1 MSRSIQKLQC
11 SICSGYIKPLH
22 NKNGEVVWT
31 HGNNAKPV
39 NDGRCC
45 DDCNKYITLIRQQP
59 LYSIKPI
66 KVLHLMLTPEESEKK
81 FQRRENELQNN

>member
-22 NKNGEVVWT
+22 NKDGEAVWT

-39 NDGRCC
+39 DDGRCC

-59 LYSIKPI
+59 LYSIKSM
-66 KVLHLMLTPEESEKK
+66 KALMLTSEESEKK